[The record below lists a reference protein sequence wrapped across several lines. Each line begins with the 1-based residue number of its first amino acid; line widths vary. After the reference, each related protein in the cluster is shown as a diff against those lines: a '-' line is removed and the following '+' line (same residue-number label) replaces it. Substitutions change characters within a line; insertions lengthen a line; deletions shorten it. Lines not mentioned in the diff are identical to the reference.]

1 MASQQNGEE
10 IPCEYVYDKYKNEQK
25 QDSSIFDGEY
35 SEGNSEEEA
44 KHDQDNPTP
53 IAEKRSRTSKVKR
66 RVSRYDSGDYALP
79 DEDDEADMISVKAK
93 MKAQKDEMVA
103 QKSRLIAWRTTSC
116 VSIFILLISL
126 IGNVYLT
133 AEKFGSLGNI
143 FFTRIFMIPVA
154 LLKLALIF

>member
-10 IPCEYVYDKYKNEQK
+10 IPIEYVYDTDKNEQK

-44 KHDQDNPTP
+44 KHHQDNPTP

-93 MKAQKDEMVA
+93 LKAQKDEMVA

-116 VSIFILLISL
+116 VSIFILLLSL
-126 IGNVYLT
+126 TGNVYLT
-133 AEKFGSLGNI
+133 AEKFGSPGNM
-143 FFTRIFMIPVA
+143 F
-154 LLKLALIF
+154 LLKYHKKKPVK